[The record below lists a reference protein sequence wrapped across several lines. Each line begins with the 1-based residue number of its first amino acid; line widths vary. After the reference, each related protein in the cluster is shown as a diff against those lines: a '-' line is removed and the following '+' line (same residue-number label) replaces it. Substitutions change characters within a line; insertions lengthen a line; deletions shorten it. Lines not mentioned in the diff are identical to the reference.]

1 MKNISICLVVFLLV
15 FNNRLLAKNIAML
28 VGVGNYPR
36 GSDWQQLHAQNDLQ
50 LLFET
55 LKQKGFESDNVILLS
70 NEQATKNGIL
80 KAILMLKEKAS
91 KDDIVYF
98 HFSGHGQQVKD
109 NNGDEIDGY
118 DEALVPFDSPKHY
131 QTGIYE
137 GENLIRD
144 DDLNVFFTQIRTK
157 IGISGQLIISL
168 DACHSG
174 TGVRGFKTARGTDEK
189 MADAN
194 YQRQWPDKGNE
205 TANIDNTSENAIE
218 LAPYICFFSSS
229 SHQLSYEH
237 NTPEGIFGVL
247 TYFLC
252 KSILNSSQSSTYK
265 SVFEQIK
272 SRFIESNALQTPEIE
287 GKTLLPFFGKNQ
299 NVTDN
304 SIPVAAWLQP
314 QVLTIHSGSL
324 YGLTEG
330 TKAAVYN
337 IAKQKIGDAVLEDVS
352 AFDATL
358 TLDKPI
364 GKKEAIGAYV
374 KIISIQY
381 KEDFVRIKANKATQ
395 QRFLQ
400 NSSIHWT
407 DENFDLYIEDTQNH
421 LHCFSSDGN
430 LLMKQKNE
438 EDANSWLQKML
449 SKWHQNKTVRALNIE
464 NSTLK
469 GNLRFK
475 NKGGEYLKNKV
486 STGTKIKLEITNEGS
501 ESFYFSIIDL
511 SPNYDLNVILPFER
525 PASEFFLQ
533 SGQSYTSDFEL
544 EVSEPLGFEL
554 FKLIATPMP
563 LDLTSINVSNT
574 KGLNTSQS
582 GLERLLNQSFLLGAK
597 GINNIQINPNE
608 AMIQSFSLEI
618 VK

>member
-1 MKNISICLVVFLLV
+1 M
-15 FNNRLLAKNIAML
+15 
-28 VGVGNYPR
+28 
-36 GSDWQQLHAQNDLQ
+36 
-50 LLFET
+50 
-55 LKQKGFESDNVILLS
+55 
-70 NEQATKNGIL
+70 
-80 KAILMLKEKAS
+80 
-91 KDDIVYF
+91 
-98 HFSGHGQQVKD
+98 
-109 NNGDEIDGY
+109 
-118 DEALVPFDSPKHY
+118 
-131 QTGIYE
+131 
-137 GENLIRD
+137 
-144 DDLNVFFTQIRTK
+144 
-157 IGISGQLIISL
+157 
-168 DACHSG
+168 
-174 TGVRGFKTARGTDEK
+174 
-189 MADAN
+189 
-194 YQRQWPDKGNE
+194 
-205 TANIDNTSENAIE
+205 
-218 LAPYICFFSSS
+218 
-229 SHQLSYEH
+229 
-237 NTPEGIFGVL
+237 
-247 TYFLC
+247 
-252 KSILNSSQSSTYK
+252 
-265 SVFEQIK
+265 
-272 SRFIESNALQTPEIE
+272 QTPEIE